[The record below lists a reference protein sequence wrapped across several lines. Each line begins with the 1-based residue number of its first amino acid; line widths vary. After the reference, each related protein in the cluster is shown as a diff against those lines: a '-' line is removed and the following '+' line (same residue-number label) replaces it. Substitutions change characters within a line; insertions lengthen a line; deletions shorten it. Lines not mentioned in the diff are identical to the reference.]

1 MYVYSTVLVKCA
13 LPIPNNKQETIEH
26 RTREQRKNRKSLI
39 FLCIRNLIVVIYV
52 VWSTTNSMAQHY
64 FICTFN
70 VVSALR
76 THGTTHDIH
85 CVM

>member
-52 VWSTTNSMAQHY
+52 VCSLLQTRWHNTTLFVHLMWSLHY
-64 FICTFN
+64 AHTAPHMTFT
-70 VVSALR
+70 V
-76 THGTTHDIH
+76 
-85 CVM
+85 